1 MTDRIE
7 PIQSGMNLHSFVSRR
22 LPGEPAEVVIANPHV
37 CHAGREHPPEV
48 FSGFAELP
56 ILGWS
61 LRWQFV
67 RLEKQLTKVYSSP
80 TGMREVLLGQTTK
93 LKLCVQGSSQCDKAS
108 LC

>member
-1 MTDRIE
+1 
-7 PIQSGMNLHSFVSRR
+7 MNLHSFVSRR
-22 LPGEPAEVVIANPHV
+22 LAGEPAEVVIANPHV
-37 CHAGREHPPEV
+37 CHAGIA
-48 FSGFAELP
+48 GFAELP